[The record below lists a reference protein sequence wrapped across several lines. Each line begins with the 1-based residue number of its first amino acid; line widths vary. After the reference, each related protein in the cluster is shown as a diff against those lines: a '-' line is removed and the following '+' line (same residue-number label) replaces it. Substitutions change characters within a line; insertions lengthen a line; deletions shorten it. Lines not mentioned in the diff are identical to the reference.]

1 MYTIATCWK
10 HSTGWEVCSG
20 RPLPPHASRASQL
33 TSSGHRARQ
42 VCHGLSGVLEFKLV
56 ALTVAGATVIHHDT
70 AAGAISARPGLD
82 AAPAELAAADTLI
95 VWRLDRLGRPTVWTL
110 ERRQAAAAM
119 LAAAGAGPTTTA
131 LGVSRASVYRPAYEQ
146 GPDAF
151 ARPQ

>member
-20 RPLPPHASRASQL
+20 RPLPPRASRASQL
-33 TSSGHRARQ
+33 TPSGHRARQ
-42 VCHGLSGVLEFKLV
+42 VRHGLSGVLEFKLV
-56 ALTVAGATVIHHDT
+56 ALTAAGATVIHHDT

-110 ERRQAAAAM
+110 ERRQAAAA
-119 LAAAGAGPTTTA
+119 GAGPTTTA
-131 LGVSRASVYRPAYEQ
+131 RAVGVSRASVYRPAHEQ